1 MKLIIRE
8 KKGDVP
14 DILVFLITVF
24 ILAVGLFVI
33 SYTTSRMADEYRAAG
48 LNSSAEG
55 ESAVDSIA
63 NLGEKTLQR
72 GFLLLF
78 AGLIMGTMVSSF
90 LTRVHPIFLI
100 VYFFFLG
107 LTVFIGIYLANAYET
122 LANIPTF
129 ADTLASQTLIT
140 LIMQN
145 MIPIIIGVGA
155 LSMVIVFA
163 KFSSFGGNTQ
173 KI

>member
-1 MKLIIRE
+1 MKLIIKE

-14 DILVFLITVF
+14 DILVFLITIF

-33 SYTTSRMADEYRAAG
+33 SYTSSRMADEYREAG

-55 ESAVDSIA
+55 ESAVESIS
-63 NLGEKTLQR
+63 NLGEKTIQR

-90 LTRVHPIFLI
+90 LSRVHPIFLI

-107 LTVFIGIYLANAYET
+107 LTVFIGIYLANAYDT
-122 LANIPTF
+122 LSSIPTF
-129 ADTLASQTLIT
+129 ADTLASQTFINV
-140 LIMQN
+140 IMQN

-155 LSMVIVFA
+155 LSMIIVFA